1 LSFADA
7 FRGKEAPF
15 DPKVVKL
22 VTDWL
27 KEHESERPNA
37 SQ

>member
-15 DPKVVKL
+15 ERKPVQL
-22 VTDWL
+22 LIDWL
-27 KEHESERPNA
+27 NDQQCQGREDK
-37 SQ
+37 